1 MNDAQ
6 RLRLRRFAMSAALYG
21 IWITLAVAARA
32 AGMIDLPTDVTIA
45 MTVGALATLSG
56 FYLIIRSGHNLRLRD
71 PSMTFLQCVVGLT
84 WLVVFMYQLPAWRDL
99 LMSVYVTG
107 LLFGIFHLNRAEFFT
122 LAFIAF
128 AGYLAMIGIEFAL
141 RPDTISIGE
150 QLLRVAVIGSVLIW
164 CSFFGA
170 HVSRL
175 RERLSQRN
183 RHLEVVVDEVTRL
196 AERDHL
202 TKAYNRRSIIDRLV
216 ALRDG
221 AMRYGETFSVAIID
235 LDYFKRVNDEYGH
248 LAGDT
253 VLADFASR
261 VKSELRLLDEI
272 SPVVDPR
279 ALGRFGGE
287 EFILILPRTDIDGAL
302 ECTERVRLTTMQHP
316 FGKLHITISA
326 GVAELAKG
334 ESIDSL
340 LRRADKA
347 LYAAKAAGRN
357 RICEAAATTDASPGA
372 HEVVRLSDYKS
383 QD

>member
-1 MNDAQ
+1 MTDAQ
-6 RLRLRRFAMSAALYG
+6 RLRLRRFAMSAALYA
-21 IWITLAVAARA
+21 IWITLAIAARM
-32 AGMIDLPTDVTIA
+32 AGMIDLATNVMIA
-45 MTVGALATLSG
+45 MIVGTVATLGG
-56 FYLIIRSGHNLRLRD
+56 FYLVIRTGQNLRMRD
-71 PSMTFLQCVVGLT
+71 PSMTFLQCVAGLT

-107 LLFGIFHLNRAEFFT
+107 LLFGIFHLRRAEFFA

-128 AGYLAMIGIEFAL
+128 AGYLAMIGLEIAL
-141 RPDTISIGE
+141 RPGAMEVSE
-150 QLLRVAVIGSVLIW
+150 QLLRIAVIGSVLIW

-183 RHLEVVVDEVTRL
+183 RHLQVVVDEVTHL

-221 AMRYGETFSVAIID
+221 AMRYDETFSVAIID
-235 LDYFKRVNDEYGH
+235 LDYFKRINDEFGH

-272 SPVVDPR
+272 SPVVDRR

-287 EFILILPRTDIDGAL
+287 EFILILPRTEIHGAL
-302 ECTERVRLTTMQHP
+302 ECTERIRLTTMQHP
-316 FGKLHITISA
+316 FGKLHITVSA
-326 GVAELAKG
+326 GVAEFIGG

-340 LRRADKA
+340 LRRADQA
-347 LYAAKAAGRN
+347 LYAAKAGGRN
-357 RICEAAATTDASPGA
+357 RICQADETTDAAESG

-383 QD
+383 HD